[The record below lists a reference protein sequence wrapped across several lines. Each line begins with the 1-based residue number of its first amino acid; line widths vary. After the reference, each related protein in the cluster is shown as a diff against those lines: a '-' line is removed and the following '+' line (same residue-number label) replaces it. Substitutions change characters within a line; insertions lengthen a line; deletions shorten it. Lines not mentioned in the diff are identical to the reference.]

1 LPAVKMPERSKEDFS
16 DANFDEWNGFGGS
29 LFAGI
34 KEDAEDREADST
46 FANVEDYMDGRR
58 KKKRDEKA
66 REMQLKFASEQLSF
80 QGKFAE

>member
-1 LPAVKMPERSKEDFS
+1 MPEKAKDDFS

-34 KEDAEDREADST
+34 KEDAEDREADNT

-66 REMQLKFASEQLSF
+66 TEMKLKIASEQVTF
-80 QGKFAE
+80 AGKFAE